1 VIALTSPYLWYTTRA
16 TGIVALCLL
25 TIVMVLGIG
34 TATRAGGRFL
44 LRFEV
49 AEIHRRLSM
58 VAVVFVALHVVT
70 TLLDS
75 YVNVGLIAAVVPFAS
90 HYKPLSVALGTV
102 ALDLMLAVG
111 ISSLFRSRISPSS
124 WRAIHWLSYLCF
136 PIAAVH
142 TIVIGS
148 DMKHGWMDLLVALCM
163 LLVLAAGV
171 WRLAWHRGSMPEGAR
186 TVLHP
191 HPRGGSIPAAPRVK
205 PAAARQQRA
214 ATDVRQSAPSPSA
227 RQRAL
232 APEVR
237 RVATSRRDR

>member
-25 TIVMVLGIG
+25 TVVMVLGIG

-58 VAVVFVALHVVT
+58 VAVVFVAIHVAT
-70 TLLDS
+70 TVLDS
-75 YVNVGLIAAVVPFAS
+75 YVKTGLLAVVVPFAS
-90 HYKPLSVALGTV
+90 HYRPLDVALGAV

-111 ISSLFRSRISPSS
+111 ISSLLRSRISPSS

-136 PIAAVH
+136 PIAALH
-142 TIVIGS
+142 TVVIGS
-148 DMKHGWMDLLVALCM
+148 DMRHSWMDLLVAACILI
-163 LLVLAAGV
+163 VLAAGA
-171 WRLAWHRGSMPEGAR
+171 WRLAWHRNATPQGAR

-191 HPRGGSIPAAPRVK
+191 HPRGGSLPAPRMK
-205 PAAARQQRA
+205 PAAARQQR
-214 ATDVRQSAPSPSA
+214 P
-227 RQRAL
+227 
-232 APEVR
+232 APEIR
-237 RVATSRRDR
+237 RVATSRRER